1 MEPHVGGSNNIIL
14 FFNVFW
20 RFIVLYISGMFNT
33 FDYSTFDTFVLS
45 NSNICN
51 KIWCLFLGI

>member
-1 MEPHVGGSNNIIL
+1 MELHVGGSNNIIL
-14 FFNVFW
+14 FFQ
-20 RFIVLYISGMFNT
+20 YILEVYSITYLWFDT

-51 KIWCLFLGI
+51 KIWYLFLDI